1 MIGRTIAHYTIQ
13 SHIGAGS
20 MGDVYKAIDTKL
32 QRPVAIKFMSPGL
45 MRDSSGTRRFLQEA
59 RAASALDHTN
69 ICTIYDTGEIEAGRL
84 YLVMAYYEGETLAAK
99 IGRGRLPVE
108 QALAVARQ
116 IAAGLTRAHLYGIVH
131 RDIKPANLIVT
142 RFGDVKILDFGL
154 AKLRG
159 QATLTEH
166 GRLMGTI
173 PYMSP
178 EQASGTP
185 VDHRTD
191 IWSLGVVL
199 YEMLTGC
206 RPFDADTTAGTI
218 ASILLENPTPITTL
232 RSDLPLEAM
241 EVVER
246 ALHKAPDHRIPCH
259 EIVRLLSGDRRP
271 SVLPALEAR
280 RTADSPRRSILVMP
294 FVSMDGDV
302 QSEHFGHGLADE
314 LTTALS
320 RVSSLRVMARSA
332 AERVKASGREHRDV
346 ARELGVEYIVEGA
359 VRRHERMLRVSANLI
374 EASSG
379 SLVWAEQFG
388 GVLEDI
394 FVIQEQLS
402 QRIADLLSVRL
413 SRDHQQR
420 DSAIRLDDITSYDYY
435 LRAKREFVRY
445 EPGGLERALSFIESA
460 RSRAG
465 DNVLLLAAAGQ
476 IFWQL
481 VNSGSTPDRRYLAKA
496 RECAER
502 LLKLD
507 ESGAHGPRLLG
518 MVKLLEGNIRET
530 ISLLELAESRDPNDT
545 DTLSLLGPCYGY
557 VGRPQS
563 GIEIVNRLLDLD
575 PLTPMYQGIPGYVY
589 LMAGS
594 FEKAIAP
601 FERSYGMDSGNPIIA
616 LSYGQC
622 LAMNERAEAAIQ
634 IFDDL
639 QRRTPDAFM
648 ARIGQLYKCA
658 LLRRPDGASALVTS
672 EVEAIADWD
681 LYHSWNLA
689 QCFALIGDAD
699 RAIHWLER
707 SIERGMLNYP
717 LLAVLD
723 PFLAPIRHLTVFET
737 LMTNVRREWESA
749 TTGLTTRTAVA

>member
-69 ICTIYDTGEIEAGRL
+69 ICTIYDTGEIEPGRL
-84 YLVMAYYEGETLAAK
+84 YLVMAYYEGETLATK

-218 ASILLENPTPITTL
+218 ASILLENPAPITTL

-246 ALHKAPDHRIPCH
+246 ALQKVPDHRIPCH

-359 VRRHERMLRVSANLI
+359 VRRHERILRVSANLI

-413 SRDHQQR
+413 SRDQQQR

-658 LLRRPDGASALVTS
+658 LLRRPDGVSALVTS

-707 SIERGMLNYP
+707 SVERGMLNYP